1 MNKIHKNIIF
11 LLYFRQTI
19 RWLNHHERVN
29 MDKTVSLVLGS
40 GGARGYAHIGVIE
53 ELLEQGY
60 TIKSISGSSMGAL
73 IGALY
78 ACGKLDDF
86 KAWVLSL
93 DVFDVVKLIDFSF
106 AKTGLIQGDR
116 VFEVIEKMI
125 GNVLIEDL
133 PIKFTA
139 VATDVMAQKE
149 IWIQK
154 GSLLDAV
161 RASVA
166 IPTALTPK
174 KIDDRYLID
183 GGVLNP
189 LPIAP
194 TMSDN
199 TQLTIA
205 VKLNALVNKSYSIP
219 LPKKARD
226 QENSMLKLFNE
237 MSDKAQSLFEREY
250 KSAPEEMG
258 IFDIIGRTI
267 DTMQN
272 SLEAYK
278 MAGYS
283 PDIIINIP
291 HNACGF
297 YEFNRGYEMIEMGR
311 VIAKEHL
318 RSGT

>member
-1 MNKIHKNIIF
+1 MESKKNI
-11 LLYFRQTI
+11 
-19 RWLNHHERVN
+19 
-29 MDKTVSLVLGS
+29 SLVLGS

-53 ELLEQGY
+53 ELLKSGY
-60 TIKSISGSSMGAL
+60 EIKSISGSSIGAM

-78 ACGKLDDF
+78 ACGKLDLF
-86 KAWVLSL
+86 KEWVLSL
-93 DVFDVVKLIDFSF
+93 DFLDVVKLVDFSF
-106 AKTGLIQGDR
+106 GKTGLIQGDK
-116 VFEVIEKMI
+116 VFQIIEEMI
-125 GNVLIEDL
+125 GDVLIEDL
-133 PIKFTA
+133 PIAFTA
-139 VATDVMAQKE
+139 VATDIMAQKE

-174 KIDDRYLID
+174 KIGGRSLID

-199 TQLTIA
+199 TDLTIA
-205 VKLNALVNKSYSIP
+205 VKLNAIVNKTYKIN
-219 LPKKARD
+219 LPQKARE
-226 QENSMLKLFNE
+226 QESSMQNIFNE
-237 MSDKAQSLFEREY
+237 MSDKALSLFEREY
-250 KSAPEEMG
+250 KNSPDEMSV
-258 IFDIIGRTI
+258 FDIIGRTI

-283 PDIIINIP
+283 PDIIMNIP
-291 HNACGF
+291 HDACGF
-297 YEFNRGYEMIEMGR
+297 YEFNRGYEIIELGR
-311 VIAKEHL
+311 IIAQESLKEIE
-318 RSGT
+318 